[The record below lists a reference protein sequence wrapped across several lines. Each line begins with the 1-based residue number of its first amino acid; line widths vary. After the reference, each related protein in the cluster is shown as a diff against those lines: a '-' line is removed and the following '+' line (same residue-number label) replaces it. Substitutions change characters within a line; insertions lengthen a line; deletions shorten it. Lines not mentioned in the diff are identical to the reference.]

1 MNSNDTS
8 LDQIGTC
15 SNKVR
20 VSGNSRKNI
29 VGVTKRKSGKY
40 AVKVYDRIRK
50 KDLWLGTFDTEEEAS
65 VVYLSKKTELEEE
78 LHASVIKAVGKRTS
92 KYVGVWRRDSGKFAA
107 HIRDPI
113 RKKKL
118 YLGTFVSEEEA
129 AEAYLAK
136 KAELAEEV
144 KGKGIRW
151 FPERECRK
159 SKSMCLKITK
169 NDELE
174 QCMEDNA
181 MDIEDNSIDPSCTGV
196 FQENSPCF
204 ENNQEPSKE
213 SDSLDSCIG
222 ETASSNAVPDKKLPV
237 VEQTSMDS
245 EVSKENTPIQKDGGS
260 TEKEL
265 IVVESNAGSLINTGP
280 QILLRTMSGTP
291 VMDSNGCLLGE
302 WRWIDDLSLPIDM

>member
-1 MNSNDTS
+1 
-8 LDQIGTC
+8 
-15 SNKVR
+15 
-20 VSGNSRKNI
+20 
-29 VGVTKRKSGKY
+29 
-40 AVKVYDRIRK
+40 
-50 KDLWLGTFDTEEEAS
+50 
-65 VVYLSKKTELEEE
+65 VYLSKKTELEEE

-92 KYVGVWRRDSGKFAA
+92 KYVGVWRRDSGKFAS

-151 FPERECRK
+151 VPERQCR
-159 SKSMCLKITK
+159 KSMCLKITKK

-174 QCMEDNA
+174 QCMEEKDGVDNA
-181 MDIEDNSIDPSCTGV
+181 MYIEDDSIHPSCTSV
-196 FQENSPCF
+196 FQ

-213 SDSLDSCIG
+213 SDSSDSCIG
-222 ETASSNAVPDKKLPV
+222 ETASSNAVPDKNLPV
-237 VEQTSMDS
+237 VEQTSNQVGDSDSSTSMDS
-245 EVSKENTPIQKDGGS
+245 QVSKENTPIQKDGGS

-265 IVVESNAGSLINTGP
+265 IVVESIAESLINTSP
-280 QILLRTMSGTP
+280 QILLRTRSGTP

>member
-78 LHASVIKAVGKRTS
+78 LHASVIKAGKRTS

-118 YLGTFVSEEEA
+118 YLGSFVSEEEA

-136 KAELAEEV
+136 KAELAVEV
-144 KGKGIRW
+144 KGKGN
-151 FPERECRK
+151 
-159 SKSMCLKITK
+159 L
-169 NDELE
+169 
-174 QCMEDNA
+174 CM
-181 MDIEDNSIDPSCTGV
+181 I
-196 FQENSPCF
+196 SP
-204 ENNQEPSKE
+204 
-213 SDSLDSCIG
+213 
-222 ETASSNAVPDKKLPV
+222 V
-237 VEQTSMDS
+237 
-245 EVSKENTPIQKDGGS
+245 
-260 TEKEL
+260 
-265 IVVESNAGSLINTGP
+265 
-280 QILLRTMSGTP
+280 
-291 VMDSNGCLLGE
+291 
-302 WRWIDDLSLPIDM
+302 

>member
-1 MNSNDTS
+1 
-8 LDQIGTC
+8 
-15 SNKVR
+15 
-20 VSGNSRKNI
+20 
-29 VGVTKRKSGKY
+29 
-40 AVKVYDRIRK
+40 
-50 KDLWLGTFDTEEEAS
+50 
-65 VVYLSKKTELEEE
+65 VYLSKKTELEEE

-151 FPERECRK
+151 MPERKCR
-159 SKSMCLKITK
+159 KSMCLKITKK

-174 QCMEDNA
+174 QCMEEKDGVDNA
-181 MDIEDNSIDPSCTGV
+181 MDIEDDSIDPSRTSV

-222 ETASSNAVPDKKLPV
+222 ETASSNAVPDKNLPV